1 MNICEQAE
9 AYRLLLQMGMVE
21 KSEVISWADGIIVT
35 QDRVPDWLLDVSLAE
50 NEETSAIESRLRDL
64 PGEWSRL
71 GAAYAALDRFAEE
84 FQIKGRFTSRSAA
97 DMLQVWADSIKGNEK
112 DWREAM
118 LPGWI
123 ADEVPFGNATDQ
135 QVVDL
140 IDACIAYF
148 AAARK
153 VG

>member
-9 AYRLLLQMGMVE
+9 AYRLLLLMGVVE
-21 KSEVISWADGIIVT
+21 KSEIISWADGIITT
-35 QDRVPDWLLDVSLAE
+35 QDKAPDWLLDVSLAE
-50 NEETSAIESRLRDL
+50 NEKTSVIESKLRDL

-71 GAAYAALDRFAEE
+71 GAVYAALDRFAEE
-84 FQIKGRFTSRSAA
+84 FQIKGRFTSREAA
-97 DMLQVWADSIKGNEK
+97 GMLQVWADSIKGNVK

-118 LPGWI
+118 MPGWLL
-123 ADEVPFGNATDQ
+123 DEVPYGNATDQ
-135 QVVDL
+135 QVVES

-148 AAARK
+148 AEARK